1 MKHIFNIIKKDL
13 STILIIA
20 SSITLSLSCNSDN
33 TENEVPYI
41 SFKENKDDRWGI
53 TDWEGNIIIE
63 NEFNNT
69 PTYVKN
75 GVFIVQNDENLYEM
89 YTAEKNF
96 RKIGKE
102 YKSIILFND
111 GLAPAVEPKGHIQYI
126 NPKGETVFT
135 LEKYKDKNIIAAT
148 SFYEDKAVIVTED
161 KKYGYINKKGEVIIP
176 PIYDYASLFYN
187 NCAFVSKDGEK
198 MFIDDKKRILVKFEN
213 KQMPLSLPSE
223 GLFPY
228 NDKEQ
233 ESYGIKDMNNKD
245 IIKASPKYKWF
256 SGFVNGYSVFYNNN
270 DDCGLINS
278 KGETVIRAKYQDM
291 IMCEDVIIYKDK
303 DKYGL
308 ISYSDKTILA
318 PTYNTIIPFQG
329 NNKYTYAYDG
339 DYVVLI
345 NKKGEEIN
353 NKAFFEISFPSNFL
367 IPQNRGSYNLAF
379 YEYNTDIVYSD
390 YVDIDSET
398 QKVMSLITDK
408 GIDIVPYFVK
418 PEEFANLYNKEY
430 TVDDLKNEIKMTT
443 ELKGGDNFDLK
454 IDVVFC
460 DDVIVPKYENV
471 WKDSYWGNGYYEKEI
486 TGYCYNDIYN
496 NTIDLTISLKNKLY
510 DRTEE
515 FLQSVIKSLEN
526 KGYKYSYSRPG
537 EDDIDVYINE
547 ELSKGIYIYDN
558 EEHIIRLSFFNAV
571 S

>member
-228 NDKEQ
+228 NNKEQ
-233 ESYGIKDMNNKD
+233 ESCGIKDMNNKD

-345 NKKGEEIN
+345 DKKGEEIS
-353 NKAFFEISFPSNFL
+353 NKAFSEIFFPSNLL
-367 IPQNRGSYNLAF
+367 IPQNRSFYNLTF
-379 YEYNTDIVYSD
+379 YDYNTEIVYSD

-460 DDVIVPKYENV
+460 DYVIVPKYENV

-496 NTIDLTISLKNKLY
+496 STIDLTISLKNKMY

-515 FLQSVIKSLEN
+515 FLQSIIKSLEN
-526 KGYKYSYSRPG
+526 RGYKYSRTG
-537 EDDIDVYINE
+537 EDDIDIYINE

>member
-198 MFIDDKKRILVKFEN
+198 MFIDDKKRILVKFED

-228 NDKEQ
+228 NNKEQ
-233 ESYGIKDMNNKD
+233 ESCGIKDMNNKD

-308 ISYSDKTILA
+308 TSYSDKTILA

-345 NKKGEEIN
+345 DKKGEEIN
-353 NKAFFEISFPSNFL
+353 NKAFSEIFFPSNLL
-367 IPQNRGSYNLAF
+367 IPQNRSFYNLTF
-379 YEYNTDIVYSD
+379 YDYNTEIVYSD

-515 FLQSVIKSLEN
+515 FLQSVIKSLGN

>member
-89 YTAEKNF
+89 YTAEKHF

-198 MFIDDKKRILVKFEN
+198 MFIDDKKRILVKFED

-228 NDKEQ
+228 NNKEQ
-233 ESYGIKDMNNKD
+233 ESCGIKDMNNKD

-329 NNKYTYAYDG
+329 NNKYTYACDG

-353 NKAFFEISFPSNFL
+353 NKAFFEVSFPSNFL

-515 FLQSVIKSLEN
+515 FLQSVIKSLGN
-526 KGYKYSYSRPG
+526 RGYKYSYSRPG

>member
-198 MFIDDKKRILVKFEN
+198 MFIDDKKRILVKFED

-228 NDKEQ
+228 NNKEQ
-233 ESYGIKDMNNKD
+233 ESCGIKDMNNKD

-345 NKKGEEIN
+345 DKKGEEIN
-353 NKAFFEISFPSNFL
+353 NKAFSEIFFPSNLL
-367 IPQNRGSYNLAF
+367 IPQNRSFYNLTF
-379 YEYNTDIVYSD
+379 YDYNTEIVYSD

-460 DDVIVPKYENV
+460 DYVIVPKYENV

-496 NTIDLTISLKNKLY
+496 STIDLTISLKNKMY

-515 FLQSVIKSLEN
+515 FLQSIIKSLEN
-526 KGYKYSYSRPG
+526 RGYKYSHSRTG

-558 EEHIIRLSFFNAV
+558 EDHIIKLSFFNAV

>member
-1 MKHIFNIIKKDL
+1 MKHIFNTIKKNL
-13 STILIIA
+13 YISLIIA
-20 SSITLSLSCNSDN
+20 SSITISTSCNSYN

-41 SFKENKDDRWGI
+41 AFKENKDDRWGI

-198 MFIDDKKRILVKFEN
+198 MFIDDKKRILVKFED

-228 NDKEQ
+228 NNKEQ
-233 ESYGIKDMNNKD
+233 ESCGIKDMNNKD

-345 NKKGEEIN
+345 DKKGEEIN
-353 NKAFFEISFPSNFL
+353 NKAFSEIFFPSNLL
-367 IPQNRGSYNLAF
+367 IPQNRSFYNLTF
-379 YEYNTDIVYSD
+379 YDYNTDIVYSD

-515 FLQSVIKSLEN
+515 FLQSIIKSLEN

-547 ELSKGIYIYDN
+547 ELSKELYIYDN
-558 EEHIIRLSFFNAV
+558 EEHIIRLSFFI
-571 S
+571 SFS

>member
-20 SSITLSLSCNSDN
+20 STITLSLSCNSDN

-496 NTIDLTISLKNKLY
+496 NTIDLTISLKNKMY

-526 KGYKYSYSRPG
+526 RGYKYSYSRPG

>member
-20 SSITLSLSCNSDN
+20 SSITLFLSCNSDN
-33 TENEVPYI
+33 TENEVSYI

-63 NEFNNT
+63 NEFNNA

-75 GVFIVQNDENLYEM
+75 GAFIVQNDENLYEM
-89 YTAEKNF
+89 YTAEKKF

-198 MFIDDKKRILVKFEN
+198 MFIDDKKRILVKFED

-228 NDKEQ
+228 NNKEQ
-233 ESYGIKDMNNKD
+233 ESCGIKDMNNKD

-345 NKKGEEIN
+345 DKKGEEIN
-353 NKAFFEISFPSNFL
+353 NKAFSEIFFPSNLL
-367 IPQNRGSYNLAF
+367 IPQNRSFYNLTF
-379 YEYNTDIVYSD
+379 YDYNTDIVYSD
-390 YVDIDSET
+390 YIDVDSET

-460 DDVIVPKYENV
+460 DYVIVPKYENV

-496 NTIDLTISLKNKLY
+496 STIDLTISLKNKMY

-515 FLQSVIKSLEN
+515 FLQSIIKSLEN
-526 KGYKYSYSRPG
+526 RGYKYSRTG
-537 EDDIDVYINE
+537 EDDIDIYINE
-547 ELSKGIYIYDN
+547 ELSKELYIYDN

>member
-460 DDVIVPKYENV
+460 DYVIVPKYENV
-471 WKDSYWGNGYYEKEI
+471 WQDSYWGNGYYEKEI

-496 NTIDLTISLKNKLY
+496 STIDLTISLKNKMY

-515 FLQSVIKSLEN
+515 FLQSIIKSLEN
-526 KGYKYSYSRPG
+526 RGYKYSRTG
-537 EDDIDVYINE
+537 EDDIDIYINE
-547 ELSKGIYIYDN
+547 ELSKELYIYDN

>member
-1 MKHIFNIIKKDL
+1 
-13 STILIIA
+13 
-20 SSITLSLSCNSDN
+20 
-33 TENEVPYI
+33 
-41 SFKENKDDRWGI
+41 
-53 TDWEGNIIIE
+53 
-63 NEFNNT
+63 
-69 PTYVKN
+69 
-75 GVFIVQNDENLYEM
+75 M

-111 GLAPAVEPKGHIQYI
+111 GLTPAVEPKGHIQYI

-198 MFIDDKKRILVKFEN
+198 MFIDDKKRILVKFED

-228 NDKEQ
+228 NNKEQ
-233 ESYGIKDMNNKD
+233 ESCGIKDMNNKD

-345 NKKGEEIN
+345 DKKGEEIN
-353 NKAFFEISFPSNFL
+353 NKAFSEIFFPSNLL
-367 IPQNRGSYNLAF
+367 IPQNRSFYNLTF
-379 YEYNTDIVYSD
+379 YDYNTDIVYSD
-390 YVDIDSET
+390 YIDIDSET

-460 DDVIVPKYENV
+460 DYVIVPKYENV

>member
-198 MFIDDKKRILVKFEN
+198 MFIDDKKRILVKFED

-228 NDKEQ
+228 NNKEQ
-233 ESYGIKDMNNKD
+233 ESCGIKDMNNKD

-345 NKKGEEIN
+345 DKKGEEIN
-353 NKAFFEISFPSNFL
+353 NKAFSEIFFPSNLL
-367 IPQNRGSYNLAF
+367 IPQNRSFYNLTF
-379 YEYNTDIVYSD
+379 YDYNTEIVYSD

>member
-41 SFKENKDDRWGI
+41 AFKENKDDRWGI

-111 GLAPAVEPKGHIQYI
+111 GLTPAVEPKGHIQYI

-198 MFIDDKKRILVKFEN
+198 MFIDDKKRILVKFED

-228 NDKEQ
+228 NNKEQ
-233 ESYGIKDMNNKD
+233 ESCGIKDMNNKD

-345 NKKGEEIN
+345 DKKGEEIN
-353 NKAFFEISFPSNFL
+353 NKAFSEIFFPSNLL
-367 IPQNRGSYNLAF
+367 IPQNRSFYNLTF
-379 YEYNTDIVYSD
+379 YDYNTDIVYSD
-390 YVDIDSET
+390 YIDIDSET

-460 DDVIVPKYENV
+460 DYVIVPKYENV

>member
-198 MFIDDKKRILVKFEN
+198 MFIDDKKRILVKFED

-228 NDKEQ
+228 NNKEQ
-233 ESYGIKDMNNKD
+233 ESCGIKDMNNKD

-345 NKKGEEIN
+345 DKKGEEIN
-353 NKAFFEISFPSNFL
+353 NKAFSEIFFPSNLL
-367 IPQNRGSYNLAF
+367 IPQNRSFYNLTF
-379 YEYNTDIVYSD
+379 YDYNTEIVYSD

-460 DDVIVPKYENV
+460 DYVIVPKYENV

-496 NTIDLTISLKNKLY
+496 STIDLTISLKNKMY

-515 FLQSVIKSLEN
+515 FLQSIIKSLEN

>member
-75 GVFIVQNDENLYEM
+75 GAFIVQNDENLYEM

-245 IIKASPKYKWF
+245 IIKASSKYKWF

-430 TVDDLKNEIKMTT
+430 TIDDLKNEINMTT

-496 NTIDLTISLKNKLY
+496 NTIDLTISLKNKMY

-526 KGYKYSYSRPG
+526 RGYKYSYSRPG

>member
-1 MKHIFNIIKKDL
+1 MKHIFNIIKKNL
-13 STILIIA
+13 STILVIA

-89 YTAEKNF
+89 YTAEKKF

-198 MFIDDKKRILVKFEN
+198 MFIDDKKRILVKFED

-233 ESYGIKDMNNKD
+233 ESCGIKDMNNKD

-270 DDCGLINS
+270 DDCGLIDS

-353 NKAFFEISFPSNFL
+353 NKAFFEISFPSNLL
-367 IPQNRGSYNLAF
+367 IPQNRSSYNLAF

-496 NTIDLTISLKNKLY
+496 STIVLTISLKNKLY

-526 KGYKYSYSRPG
+526 RGYKYSYSRPG

>member
-198 MFIDDKKRILVKFEN
+198 MFIDDKKRILVKFED

-367 IPQNRGSYNLAF
+367 ISQNRGSYNLAF

-398 QKVMSLITDK
+398 QKVMSIITDK

-460 DDVIVPKYENV
+460 DYVIVPKYENV

-496 NTIDLTISLKNKLY
+496 STIDLTISLKNKMY

-515 FLQSVIKSLEN
+515 FLQSIIKSLEN
-526 KGYKYSYSRPG
+526 RGYKYSRTG
-537 EDDIDVYINE
+537 EDDIDIYINE
-547 ELSKGIYIYDN
+547 ELSKELYIYDN

>member
-1 MKHIFNIIKKDL
+1 MKHIFNMIKKDL

-111 GLAPAVEPKGHIQYI
+111 GLAPAVEPKEHIQYI

-345 NKKGEEIN
+345 DKKGEEIN
-353 NKAFFEISFPSNFL
+353 NKAFSEIFFPSNLL
-367 IPQNRGSYNLAF
+367 IPQNRSFYNLTF
-379 YEYNTDIVYSD
+379 YDYNTDIVYSD
-390 YVDIDSET
+390 YIDIDSET

-547 ELSKGIYIYDN
+547 ELSKELYIYD
-558 EEHIIRLSFFNAV
+558 HYCPV
-571 S
+571 KVDK

>member
-1 MKHIFNIIKKDL
+1 MKHIFNTIKKNL
-13 STILIIA
+13 YISLIIA
-20 SSITLSLSCNSDN
+20 SSITISTSCNSYN

-41 SFKENKDDRWGI
+41 AFKENKDDRWGI

-198 MFIDDKKRILVKFEN
+198 MFIDDKKRILVKFED

-228 NDKEQ
+228 NNKEQ
-233 ESYGIKDMNNKD
+233 ESCGIKDMNNKD

-345 NKKGEEIN
+345 DKKGEEIN
-353 NKAFFEISFPSNFL
+353 NKAFSEIFFPSNLL
-367 IPQNRGSYNLAF
+367 IPQNRSFYNLTF
-379 YEYNTDIVYSD
+379 YDYNTDIVYSD

-515 FLQSVIKSLEN
+515 FLQSIIKSLEN

-547 ELSKGIYIYDN
+547 ELSKELYIYDN

>member
-20 SSITLSLSCNSDN
+20 SSITLFLSCNSDN
-33 TENEVPYI
+33 TENEVSYI

-63 NEFNNT
+63 NEFNNA

-75 GVFIVQNDENLYEM
+75 GAFIVQNDENLYEM
-89 YTAEKNF
+89 YTAEKKF

-228 NDKEQ
+228 NNKEQ
-233 ESYGIKDMNNKD
+233 ESCGIKDMNNKD

-345 NKKGEEIN
+345 DKKGEEIN
-353 NKAFFEISFPSNFL
+353 NKAFSEIFFPSNLL
-367 IPQNRGSYNLAF
+367 IPQNRSFYNLTF
-379 YEYNTDIVYSD
+379 YDYNTDIVYSD
-390 YVDIDSET
+390 YIDIDSET

-460 DDVIVPKYENV
+460 DYVIVPKYENV

-496 NTIDLTISLKNKLY
+496 STIDLTISLKNKMY

-515 FLQSVIKSLEN
+515 FLQSIIKSLEN
-526 KGYKYSYSRPG
+526 RGYKYSRTG
-537 EDDIDVYINE
+537 EDDIDIYINE

>member
-228 NDKEQ
+228 NNKEQ

-460 DDVIVPKYENV
+460 DYVIVPKYENV

-496 NTIDLTISLKNKLY
+496 NTIDLTISLKNKMY

-515 FLQSVIKSLEN
+515 FLQSIIKSLEN

>member
-1 MKHIFNIIKKDL
+1 
-13 STILIIA
+13 
-20 SSITLSLSCNSDN
+20 
-33 TENEVPYI
+33 
-41 SFKENKDDRWGI
+41 
-53 TDWEGNIIIE
+53 
-63 NEFNNT
+63 
-69 PTYVKN
+69 
-75 GVFIVQNDENLYEM
+75 
-89 YTAEKNF
+89 
-96 RKIGKE
+96 
-102 YKSIILFND
+102 
-111 GLAPAVEPKGHIQYI
+111 
-126 NPKGETVFT
+126 
-135 LEKYKDKNIIAAT
+135 
-148 SFYEDKAVIVTED
+148 
-161 KKYGYINKKGEVIIP
+161 
-176 PIYDYASLFYN
+176 
-187 NCAFVSKDGEK
+187 
-198 MFIDDKKRILVKFEN
+198 MFIDDKKRILVKFED

-228 NDKEQ
+228 NNKEQ
-233 ESYGIKDMNNKD
+233 ESCGIKDMNNKD

-345 NKKGEEIN
+345 DKKGEEIN
-353 NKAFFEISFPSNFL
+353 NKAFSEIFFPSNLL
-367 IPQNRGSYNLAF
+367 IPQNRSFYNLTF
-379 YEYNTDIVYSD
+379 YDYNTEIVYSD

>member
-63 NEFNNT
+63 NEFNNA

-187 NCAFVSKDGEK
+187 NCAFVSKDGKK

-233 ESYGIKDMNNKD
+233 ESCGIKDMNNKD

-345 NKKGEEIN
+345 DKKGEEIN
-353 NKAFFEISFPSNFL
+353 NKAFSEIFFPSNLL
-367 IPQNRGSYNLAF
+367 IPQNRSFYNLTF
-379 YEYNTDIVYSD
+379 YDYNTDIVYSD
-390 YVDIDSET
+390 YIDIDSET

-460 DDVIVPKYENV
+460 DYVIVPKYENV

-496 NTIDLTISLKNKLY
+496 STIDLTISLKNKMY

-515 FLQSVIKSLEN
+515 FLQSIIKSLEN

>member
-75 GVFIVQNDENLYEM
+75 GVFIVHNDENLYEM

-187 NCAFVSKDGEK
+187 NCAFVSKDGKK

-345 NKKGEEIN
+345 DKKGEEIN
-353 NKAFFEISFPSNFL
+353 NKAFSEIFFPSNLL
-367 IPQNRGSYNLAF
+367 IPQNRSFYNLTF
-379 YEYNTDIVYSD
+379 YDYNTDIVYSD
-390 YVDIDSET
+390 YIDIDSET

-496 NTIDLTISLKNKLY
+496 NTIDLTISLKNKMY

-526 KGYKYSYSRPG
+526 RGYKYSYSRPG

>member
-75 GVFIVQNDENLYEM
+75 GVFIVHNDENLYEM

-187 NCAFVSKDGEK
+187 NCAFVSKDGKK

-345 NKKGEEIN
+345 DKKGEEIN
-353 NKAFFEISFPSNFL
+353 NKAFSEIFFPSNLL
-367 IPQNRGSYNLAF
+367 IPQNRSFYNLTF
-379 YEYNTDIVYSD
+379 YDYNTDIVYSD
-390 YVDIDSET
+390 YIDIDSET

-496 NTIDLTISLKNKLY
+496 NTIDLTMSLKNKMY

-526 KGYKYSYSRPG
+526 RGYKYSYSRPG

>member
-89 YTAEKNF
+89 YTAERNF

-126 NPKGETVFT
+126 NPKGETVLT

-460 DDVIVPKYENV
+460 DYVIVPKYENV

-496 NTIDLTISLKNKLY
+496 STIDLTISLKNKMY

-515 FLQSVIKSLEN
+515 FLQSIIKSLEN
-526 KGYKYSYSRPG
+526 RGYKYSRTG
-537 EDDIDVYINE
+537 EDDIDIYINE
-547 ELSKGIYIYDN
+547 ELSKELYIYDN

>member
-187 NCAFVSKDGEK
+187 NCAFVSKDGKK

-345 NKKGEEIN
+345 DKKGEEIN
-353 NKAFFEISFPSNFL
+353 NKAFSEIFFPSNLL
-367 IPQNRGSYNLAF
+367 IPQNRSFYNLTF
-379 YEYNTDIVYSD
+379 YDYNTDIVYSD
-390 YVDIDSET
+390 YIDIDSET

-496 NTIDLTISLKNKLY
+496 NTIDLTISLKNKMY

-526 KGYKYSYSRPG
+526 RGYKYSYSRPG

>member
-345 NKKGEEIN
+345 DKKGEEIN
-353 NKAFFEISFPSNFL
+353 NKAFSEIFFPSNLL
-367 IPQNRGSYNLAF
+367 IPQNRSFYNLTF
-379 YEYNTDIVYSD
+379 YDYNTEIVYSD

-418 PEEFANLYNKEY
+418 PEDFANLYNKKY

-460 DDVIVPKYENV
+460 DYVIVPKYENV

-496 NTIDLTISLKNKLY
+496 STIDLTISLKNKMY

-515 FLQSVIKSLEN
+515 FLQSIIKSLEN
-526 KGYKYSYSRPG
+526 RGYKYSRTG
-537 EDDIDVYINE
+537 EDDIDIYINE
-547 ELSKGIYIYDN
+547 ELSKELYIYDN

>member
-75 GVFIVQNDENLYEM
+75 GAFIVQNDENLYEM

-329 NNKYTYAYDG
+329 NNKYTYACDG

-353 NKAFFEISFPSNFL
+353 NKAFFEVSFPSNFL

-430 TVDDLKNEIKMTT
+430 TVDDLKNEINMTT

-460 DDVIVPKYENV
+460 DYVIVPKYENV

-496 NTIDLTISLKNKLY
+496 STIDLTISLKNKMY

-515 FLQSVIKSLEN
+515 FLQSIIKSLEN
-526 KGYKYSYSRPG
+526 RGYKYSRTG
-537 EDDIDVYINE
+537 EDDIDIYINE
-547 ELSKGIYIYDN
+547 ELSKELYIYDN

>member
-111 GLAPAVEPKGHIQYI
+111 GLAPAVEPKEHIQYI

-345 NKKGEEIN
+345 DKKGEEIN
-353 NKAFFEISFPSNFL
+353 NKAFSEIFFPSNLL
-367 IPQNRGSYNLAF
+367 IPQNRSFYNLTF
-379 YEYNTDIVYSD
+379 YDYNTDIVYSD
-390 YVDIDSET
+390 YIDIDSET

-547 ELSKGIYIYDN
+547 ELSKELYIYD
-558 EEHIIRLSFFNAV
+558 HYCPV
-571 S
+571 KVDK

>member
-111 GLAPAVEPKGHIQYI
+111 GLAPAVEPKEHIQYI

-345 NKKGEEIN
+345 DKKGEEIN
-353 NKAFFEISFPSNFL
+353 NKAFSEIFFPSNLL
-367 IPQNRGSYNLAF
+367 IPQNRSFYNLTF
-379 YEYNTDIVYSD
+379 YDYNTDIVYSD
-390 YVDIDSET
+390 YIDIDSET

>member
-460 DDVIVPKYENV
+460 DYVIVPKYENV

-496 NTIDLTISLKNKLY
+496 STIDLTISLKNKMY

-515 FLQSVIKSLEN
+515 FLQSIIKSLEN
-526 KGYKYSYSRPG
+526 RGYKYSRTG
-537 EDDIDVYINE
+537 EDDIDIYINE
-547 ELSKGIYIYDN
+547 ELSKELYIYDN

>member
-75 GVFIVQNDENLYEM
+75 GAFIVQNDENLYEM

-418 PEEFANLYNKEY
+418 PEEFANLYHKEY

-460 DDVIVPKYENV
+460 DYVIVPKYENV

-496 NTIDLTISLKNKLY
+496 STIDLTISLKNKMY

-515 FLQSVIKSLEN
+515 FLQSIIKSLEN
-526 KGYKYSYSRPG
+526 RGYKYSRTG
-537 EDDIDVYINE
+537 EDDIDIYINE
-547 ELSKGIYIYDN
+547 ELSKELYIYDN